1 MTAIVA
7 YGPGMADDL
16 RSGEI
21 GLVLSGGGARCFAH
35 VGALQAIE
43 EEGLRVSAIAAN
55 SSAAIIAA
63 LYASGHD
70 ARAVANIVRGID
82 YETFFDA
89 DGSTGLIGHDGVE
102 ALLAEHAVDTFEQL
116 TIPLAVPAVDI
127 ELAEMLVFTEGP
139 LSPAICASNA
149 FPGLFTP
156 VEHEGRF
163 LLDGGILNNF
173 PVDLIRSMTSRPIL
187 AIDVRPSPKRSLGL
201 DEEEAGSFLGKI
213 GKLFTHGVPITIDI
227 LMQAYTIT
235 QTRLVEVTVAMHPPH
250 VWLRPDLPHDFE
262 TQDFSRFDDGFEV
275 GYRSVRTAVERGE
288 LKALTTGDAS

>member
-1 MTAIVA
+1 
-7 YGPGMADDL
+7 MADDL

-43 EEGLRVSAIAAN
+43 EEGLRVRAIAAN
-55 SSAAIIAA
+55 SSAAVIAA

-70 ARAVANIVRGID
+70 ARAVTEIVRAID
-82 YETFFDA
+82 YETFYDA
-89 DGSTGLIGHDGVE
+89 DGATGLIGHEGVE

-116 TIPLAVPAVDI
+116 AIPLAVPAVDI

-139 LSPAICASNA
+139 LRPAISASNA

-156 VEHEGRF
+156 VDHEGRF

-187 AIDVRPSPKRSLGL
+187 AIDVRPSPKRSLEL
-201 DEEEAGSFLGKI
+201 DSEEADSLLGKV
-213 GKLFTHGVPITIDI
+213 GRLFKRGVPVTIDI

-235 QTRLVEVTVAMHPPH
+235 QSRLVEVTVAMHPPH
-250 VWLRPDLPHDFE
+250 VWLRPDLPTDFDV
-262 TQDFSRFDDGFEV
+262 QDFARFDEGYEI
-275 GYRSVRTAVERGE
+275 GYRAVRTAVVRGE
-288 LKALTTGDAS
+288 FAALTTGDAS